1 MLNPGDKHGDH
12 SMSSMGHV
20 RRSSI
25 SGTTNLIL
33 IEFLSA
39 EIDTIRALEVLKND
53 LSRSVDFNL
62 DDGFNAI
69 DINRRG
75 EINPADMIAFL

>member
-1 MLNPGDKHGDH
+1 MLAPGSLRGHAPNPV
-12 SMSSMGHV
+12 GHV

-25 SGTTNLIL
+25 SSQTNLIL

-62 DDGFNAI
+62 DDGFMAI
-69 DINRRG
+69 DVNHNG
-75 EINPADMIAFL
+75 EIAPADMIAFL